1 MSNALNKINRRNTPA
16 TTKART
22 EQVRNNGGGY
32 SFQTDDWNRLE
43 RFLIIGSDKGTYYV
57 GEQKLTADNVAFA
70 EKLLKTDANE
80 VLRRIVEISD
90 QGRARSNSQALF
102 LLAYAMNTDGVDRA
116 AVREAVLK
124 VARTSTHLF
133 EYAQYLD
140 NLGGWGRSKR
150 ESISN
155 WYTSKTPAQLALQ
168 VVKYRQRNGWTHR
181 DLLRL
186 AHTKGINPGIGNF
199 ILGKEYYVNEVPSL
213 IIGFEKVQNARSE
226 NEVINLI
233 SEYGLPWEAIPTEW
247 HKSLKVWRT
256 IFEAGMGQIAL
267 LRNTVRFARLG
278 AFNDM
283 RFAKQ
288 YADKLQD
295 AELIRKGRVH
305 PINYLNAAVVFER
318 GQLKE
323 VKNSYYSWAQ
333 KQPVKNWET
342 NATVLDGLQEGFY
355 AAFGNIEPANK
366 RTVVALDVSGSMGSW
381 ANGIDLTCAEVGAAI
396 AMFILHTE
404 PYCEIRGFAHQYVD
418 LGITKK
424 DTLATVLKKTRMHN
438 FGSTNAALPMQ
449 HAQRNKQ
456 EVDTF
461 VVITDNEVNTGRQPF
476 QALKSYRDATG
487 IAAREAVF
495 GVTATPF
502 SIADPNDAGSMDF
515 VGFDSNAPR
524 VLADFSA
531 GRL

>member
-1 MSNALNKINRRNTPA
+1 MSNALNKINKRNTPA
-16 TTKART
+16 TVKAKAG
-22 EQVRNNGGGY
+22 QVRNNGGGF
-32 SFQTDDWNRLE
+32 SFKLDEWNRLE
-43 RFLIIGSDKGTYYV
+43 RFLIMGTDKGTYYV
-57 GEQKLTADNVAFA
+57 GEQKLTEQNVGVV
-70 EKLLKTDANE
+70 EELLKQDAPE
-80 VLRRIVEISD
+80 VLRRTVEISD

-102 LLAYAMNTDGVDRA
+102 VLASAMNTDGVDKA
-116 AVREAVLK
+116 FVRSCVNK

-140 NLGGWGRSKR
+140 NLGGWGRAKR

-155 WYTSKTPAQLALQ
+155 WYTSKTPQQLALQ
-168 VVKYRQRNGWTHR
+168 VIKYRQRNGWTHR
-181 DLLRL
+181 DMLRL

-213 IIGFEKVQNARSE
+213 IIGFEKLQNAKSE
-226 NEVINLI
+226 QEVINLI
-233 SEYGLPWEAIPTEW
+233 SEYGLPWEAMPTEW
-247 HKSLKVWRT
+247 HKSLKVWRALFDT
-256 IFEAGMGQIAL
+256 GMGQTAL

-323 VKNSYYSWAQ
+323 VKGGYYYNY
-333 KQPVKNWET
+333 KELVKNWTT

-366 RTVVALDVSGSMGSW
+366 RTVVALDVSGSMGGW
-381 ANGIDLTCAEVGAAI
+381 ANGIDMTCAEVGAAI

-404 PYCEIRGFAHQYVD
+404 PYCEIRGFSSQYVD

-424 DTLATVLKKTRMHN
+424 DTLANVLKKTNTWN

-449 HAQRNKQ
+449 FAERNKQ

-495 GVTATPF
+495 GVSATPF

-524 VLADFSA
+524 ILADFSA